1 MYFNKATCFYKN
13 NFFYNNYTYYTRW
26 AILIDPP
33 KYLCR

>member
-1 MYFNKATCFYKN
+1 MV
-13 NFFYNNYTYYTRW
+13 YYTRW

>member
-1 MYFNKATCFYKN
+1 ME
-13 NFFYNNYTYYTRW
+13 YTRW

>member
-1 MYFNKATCFYKN
+1 MVHHVYIK
-13 NFFYNNYTYYTRW
+13 W